1 MNSEERSDLEARL
14 RALPRLS
21 VPNGLEERLLASI
34 PPILPKRDRSLWLRR
49 IGTMAAAAGLLV
61 AGWLLYR
68 AAFTVPFRLAN
79 IHEMV
84 KAPAP
89 ASLPDLNLW
98 PDALGQ
104 ISRVGAHELRSPFEW
119 PVRGS
124 IIAHP
129 RDGVIDA
136 LLE

>member
-1 MNSEERSDLEARL
+1 MNTDERSDLEARL
-14 RALPRLS
+14 RALP
-21 VPNGLEERLLASI
+21 PATIPDGLEERLLASI
-34 PPILPKRDRSLWLRR
+34 PAVLPKWDRSLWLRR

-61 AGWLLYR
+61 AAWLWYR
-68 AAFTVPFRLAN
+68 AAFTVPFRLAS
-79 IHEMV
+79 IHELV
-84 KAPAP
+84 NVPAP
-89 ASLPDLNLW
+89 TAPVDLDLGLD
-98 PDALGQ
+98 PLGQ
-104 ISRVGAHELRSPFEW
+104 VARVGAHELRHPFEW